1 MRIDIADSTIKDTLM
16 NARKASNVW
25 FSGLIACMLVAN
37 LAIVDNANVV
47 AQTTTDSKAA
57 PPADAPAK
65 ATTATA
71 DPAPP
76 RDGVLPGDRAWE
88 YQHYRVRIWIC
99 TDGSAQATDI
109 QSWLTSDL
117 KTRSEVLDSSGW
129 ECLIQTAPNP
139 WNYRCAANIDQ
150 PQRLT
155 GLASAPELHH
165 DDKLIVVCLAESGR
179 GLECRVREF
188 DLLTLQWGALLEK
201 NVDQVNQADQLIF
214 PLIRTAFMP
223 LARVDR
229 VTDTNFAVLRLRAIN
244 SCYRVRLDDNDEWI
258 VEPNQTSPVYVRG
271 DDRFLPILRRTDKQ
285 NKLDTLDPI
294 PFTFLTI
301 AKPDEIPEPQY
312 VSAAATGAEA
322 SETTP
327 EGSAPQASEPMTELE
342 NSFARSASQAMLW
355 TKIQSSARAVLSGRT
370 SKRLQKLALVI
381 RPPTGSTTLRL
392 VSSDK
397 QRQPMEGIEV
407 FSRPL
412 DAPKDAAPELIGKT
426 DWRGLIE
433 IPPSDQGVRMVLL
446 RRGTRPLRQLPIMPG
461 LYPLLETQ
469 VPNDEARLNA
479 EGVIKGMRNEILDLV
494 ANREVLETMIATALE
509 AKNIKKATELLD
521 KYQQLP
527 LPQQLR
533 GRMTDDETRLTS
545 QAKDVKERDYISSMF
560 DDLRK
565 VLSDKVGESKETQIR
580 QQIQTY
586 QNETQETKQQ

>member
-1 MRIDIADSTIKDTLM
+1 MRPNSIELMFGDTNFGDERMNVRIARRWWVPAAL
-16 NARKASNVW
+16 
-25 FSGLIACMLVAN
+25 ACLFVMGS
-37 LAIVDNANVV
+37 VDGR
-47 AQTTTDSKAA
+47 AQQPADSKAA
-57 PPADAPAK
+57 P
-65 ATTATA
+65 TA
-71 DPAPP
+71 DPAPAVAP
-76 RDGVLPGDRAWE
+76 APERDGVLPGDRAWE

-99 TDGSAQATDI
+99 SDGSAQATDI
-109 QSWLTSDL
+109 QTWLTTDL
-117 KTRSEVLDSSGW
+117 KTRSEVLDASGW
-129 ECLIQTAPNP
+129 ECLIQSAPNP
-139 WNYRCAANIDQ
+139 WNFRCAANIDR
-150 PQRLT
+150 PENLR
-155 GLASAPELHH
+155 GLATAPELTH
-165 DDKLIVVCLAESGR
+165 DDKLIVVSLAESGR

-201 NVDQVNQADQLIF
+201 NIDQVNQADQLIF

-244 SCYRVRLDDNDEWI
+244 SCYRVRLNEKDEWI
-258 VEPNQTSPVYVRG
+258 VEPNQTSPVYVRA

-312 VSAAATGAEA
+312 ISAPAASGESTGATPTSPDQQAAEA
-322 SETTP
+322 
-327 EGSAPQASEPMTELE
+327 MTELE

-433 IPPSDQGVRMVLL
+433 IPPSEQGVRMVLL

-494 ANREVLETMIATALE
+494 ANREVLEAMITSALE

-545 QAKDVKERDYISSMF
+545 QAKDAKERDYIGGMF

-565 VLSDKVGESKETQIR
+565 VLSDKVGESKETEIR
-580 QQIQTY
+580 QRIQTY
-586 QNETQETKQQ
+586 QNEAQGTTQQ